1 MKFIHQP
8 NDKLIEIA
16 KVNSEKK
23 YMSVTKLTGKL
34 SEDAINQWKANVGI
48 EVADKVMK
56 EASER
61 GTCIHKFCEDYLTN
75 EQILIPEN
83 SIDNYYTFKA
93 MKPELNNINN
103 VLVLGS
109 KFKNRYP
116 DATSAFPTYESD
128 NPPDARRL
136 RPAVNTTA
144 FV

>member
-1 MKFIHQP
+1 MAISSANQTKIDGAIISLNLIRILYSKKKKQNRTITERVVRIVEPYEIKDGYLYAWDTTRGKTTKTFI
-8 NDKLIEIA
+8 
-16 KVNSEKK
+16 
-23 YMSVTKLTGKL
+23 
-34 SEDAINQWKANVGI
+34 
-48 EVADKVMK
+48 
-56 EASER
+56 
-61 GTCIHKFCEDYLTN
+61 
-75 EQILIPEN
+75 
-83 SIDNYYTFKA
+83 
-93 MKPELNNINN
+93 LNNINN